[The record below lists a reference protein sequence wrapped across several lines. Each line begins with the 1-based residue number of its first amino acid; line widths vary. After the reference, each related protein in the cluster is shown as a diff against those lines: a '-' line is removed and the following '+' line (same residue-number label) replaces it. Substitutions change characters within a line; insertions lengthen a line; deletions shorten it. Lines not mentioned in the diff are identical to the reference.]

1 MEIIRHDMCK
11 HFARVTEYNG
21 VLYFTGHIAAGKQP
35 TMTEQMVALT
45 HRLDELLEQFGSD
58 KNHILYAKI
67 NIHDWSM
74 FDEFNAVWDAW
85 FDPGC
90 MPART
95 TAQSVL
101 TDGYLVEI
109 TLTAAKISNNWQ
121 LVQGI

>member
-58 KNHILYAKI
+58 
-67 NIHDWSM
+67 
-74 FDEFNAVWDAW
+74 
-85 FDPGC
+85 
-90 MPART
+90 
-95 TAQSVL
+95 
-101 TDGYLVEI
+101 
-109 TLTAAKISNNWQ
+109 
-121 LVQGI
+121 

>member
-1 MEIIRHDMCK
+1 MCK

-74 FDEFNAVWDAW
+74 F
-85 FDPGC
+85 G
-90 MPART
+90 MHG
-95 TAQSVL
+95 L
-101 TDGYLVEI
+101 IL
-109 TLTAAKISNNWQ
+109 AACLPEPRLS
-121 LVQGI
+121 LF

>member
-1 MEIIRHDMCK
+1 MEIKRYDLGQ

-35 TMTEQMVALT
+35 TMTEQMEALT
-45 HRLDELLEQFGSD
+45 RRLDELLAQFGSD

-74 FDEFNAVWDAW
+74 FDDFNAVWDKW

-90 MPART
+90 FPART
-95 TAQSVL
+95 PAQTTL
-101 TDGYLVEI
+101 TDGHLVEI
-109 TLTAAKISNNWQ
+109 TLTAAKIDNN
-121 LVQGI
+121 

>member
-1 MEIIRHDMCK
+1 MEIKRYDIGQ

-45 HRLDELLEQFGSD
+45 HRLDELLAQFGSD
-58 KNHILYAKI
+58 KNHILYAHI
-67 NIHDWSM
+67 VLNDWTM
-74 FDEFNAVWDAW
+74 FEEFNAVWDAW

-95 TAQSVL
+95 AGEGKLSE
-101 TDGYLVEI
+101 GYLVEI
-109 TLTAAKISNNWQ
+109 TLTAAKI
-121 LVQGI
+121 

>member
-1 MEIIRHDMCK
+1 MICVNTLRG
-11 HFARVTEYNG
+11 YG

-90 MPART
+90 MHG
-95 TAQSVL
+95 SVCF
-101 TDGYLVEI
+101 DRR
-109 TLTAAKISNNWQ
+109 IS
-121 LVQGI
+121 G

>member
-1 MEIIRHDMCK
+1 
-11 HFARVTEYNG
+11 
-21 VLYFTGHIAAGKQP
+21 
-35 TMTEQMVALT
+35 
-45 HRLDELLEQFGSD
+45 
-58 KNHILYAKI
+58 
-67 NIHDWSM
+67 M

-109 TLTAAKISNNWQ
+109 TLTAAKNQQQ
-121 LVQGI
+121 LATCARDIT

>member
-45 HRLDELLEQFGSD
+45 HRLDELLEQFASD

-109 TLTAAKISNNWQ
+109 TLTAAKISNN
-121 LVQGI
+121 

>member
-74 FDEFNAVWDAW
+74 FDA
-85 FDPGC
+85 GC

-109 TLTAAKISNNWQ
+109 TLTAAKISNN
-121 LVQGI
+121 

>member
-95 TAQSVL
+95 TA
-101 TDGYLVEI
+101 
-109 TLTAAKISNNWQ
+109 
-121 LVQGI
+121 